1 MGVLDF
7 FKVSSPSEKK
17 VPADS
22 VDKTYK
28 KLRFSCFVA
37 VTLAYSFYYVCRTT
51 LNVVKK
57 PIIDAGLLDAKQL
70 GIVGSCLLFAYGFGK
85 FVNGLL
91 VDHSN
96 TKRFMAFGLLVST
109 VANMIMG
116 VLGFASTTA
125 GISSMVFFGFFAVLW
140 AVNGYVQSVGAP
152 SSIVSL
158 TRWYPMKIRGTYY
171 GFFSASHNFGEW
183 MSFLLVGLI
192 VANFGW
198 QWGFFGATIAGV
210 MGLVIILLMLHDT
223 PESKGLPSVE
233 ELAGEEPAATEATD
247 HAETV
252 RIQKA
257 VFRNSGVWILAA
269 AAAFMYVSR
278 YAVNSWGVIF
288 LQEQKG
294 FDLKDAT
301 FIVSINALLGI
312 IGTVFSGWLT
322 DKVFNSDRKIP
333 AFAAGILE
341 VIALVLFLFGGN
353 GWFINVLAM
362 VLFGIAI
369 GVLISFLG
377 GLMAIDLVPRK
388 ATGAALGIVGM
399 AGYLGAGI
407 QDIVSGV
414 LIDGHSIVNEAGE
427 RIYDFTPA
435 SWFWI
440 AAATLSFLLPVL
452 NWKRKQQQI

>member
-1 MGVLDF
+1 MSVLDF
-7 FKVSSPSEKK
+7 FKVSAPSEKK
-17 VPADS
+17 VPADQ

-57 PIIDAGLLDAKQL
+57 PIIDAGLLDATQL
-70 GIVGSCLLFAYGFGK
+70 GIVGSCLLFAYGLGK
-85 FVNGLL
+85 FINGLL

-109 VANMIMG
+109 VANLLMG
-116 VLGFASTTA
+116 ILGFSATTA
-125 GISSMVFFGFFAVLW
+125 GISSMVFFGFFCVLW
-140 AVNGYVQSVGAP
+140 AVNGYVQSIGAP
-152 SSIVSL
+152 SSIVTL
-158 TRWYPMKIRGTYY
+158 TRWYPIKIRGTYY

-183 MSFLLVGLI
+183 LSFLLVGLI
-192 VANFGW
+192 VAHFGW

-210 MGLVIILLMLHDT
+210 LGLIIILLMVHDT

-233 ELAGEEPAATEATD
+233 ELSGEEPSTSDTTD
-247 HAETV
+247 HAETA

-257 VFRNSGVWILAA
+257 VFRNVGVWILAA
-269 AAAFMYVSR
+269 SAAFMYVSR

-288 LQEQKG
+288 LQEKKG
-294 FDLKDAT
+294 FDLADAT
-301 FIVSINALLGI
+301 FIVSINAIFGI
-312 IGTVFSGWLT
+312 IGTVFSGWIS
-322 DKVFNSDRKIP
+322 DKMFGGDRKLP
-333 AFAAGILE
+333 ALVAGILE
-341 VIALVLFLFGGN
+341 VIALALFLFGGDSWALN
-353 GWFINVLAM
+353 IAAM

-369 GVLISFLG
+369 GVLICFLG

-388 ATGAALGIVGM
+388 ATGAALGIVGL
-399 AGYLGAGI
+399 ASYLGAGI
-407 QDIVSGV
+407 QDVISGV
-414 LIDGHSIVNEAGE
+414 LIEGHAVVDEAGT
-427 RIYDFTPA
+427 RVYDFTPA

-440 AAATLSFLLPVL
+440 VAAAVSFMLPIL